1 MRGSRAEIGDYVS
14 RVALLLERSG
24 VALHLPEDGQLEASE
39 WARDGSLGFELVGE
53 LAADR
58 SQTSRIRVR
67 ERFEHI
73 GPDDYERVGY
83 EYELLDRE
91 LDLRRAFHLHDAD
104 WFARTF
110 MVVVHEHCEH
120 PIGQVT
126 CPHYVGSPLKDAFA
140 GVMALMAAWAE
151 GRADCSGLRCLE

>member
-1 MRGSRAEIGDYVS
+1 MRGSRAQIGDYVAG
-14 RVALLLERSG
+14 VAMLLERSG
-24 VALHLPEDGQLEASE
+24 VALHLPEDGLLGASE
-39 WARDGSLGFELVGE
+39 WTRDGSLGFDLVGE
-53 LAADR
+53 LATDR
-58 SQTSRIRVR
+58 PPTARIRVR
-67 ERFEHI
+67 ERFERA

-91 LDLRRAFHLHDAD
+91 LGLRRASHLHDPD

-120 PIGQVT
+120 PIGQVI
-126 CPHYVGSPLKDAFA
+126 CSHYVGTPIRDAFA

-151 GRADCSGLRCLE
+151 GKVDCSGLRCLE